1 METQKRKAVRT
12 NVHISFVQVIEKAV
26 VIFCVNSRKA
36 MKKREERGASSV
48 DCAAVCVAWTGAR
61 C

>member
-26 VIFCVNSRKA
+26 VIFRVNSRKA
-36 MKKREERGASSV
+36 MKKGEERGAKFS
-48 DCAAVCVAWTGAR
+48 
-61 C
+61 